1 MIHFTTATNGKTTKS
16 VKNPTS
22 TSGKTSILKFLC
34 AFALVM
40 LLGVNGV
47 MGQVTI
53 ASQDFESSP
62 ATPTLTFTTSD
73 IGTPGSSSGTSSGV
87 TGASVSNAPSGVNM
101 YVGGS
106 QGYRLQGPSSGSANT
121 GRIFTFSSVNTTS
134 YSSIQ
139 ASFRVAG
146 MSLGSNGN
154 GMDNTTGTTILG
166 SSTPIDFALIEV
178 SPDGGTTWYQQGVV
192 SATGGTNVKWSF
204 GATGSGSKAYAAN
217 NTYSSFN
224 TTGTGTITSGTTAIT
239 TATITSLPS
248 VSNLRIRITLQC
260 NSANESWIIDDVII
274 TGTAAATPSIAIS
287 NGSIA
292 AGTPN
297 NGQTNVVLQ
306 RYDMAVTSADATLT
320 GLTVTTAGTYAAA
333 DLTNLKC
340 WYQTSTTFNA
350 GTATL
355 LSTKTTALGAGSQA
369 FPTFSSQSLVSG
381 STYYIF
387 VTADIASGAT
397 NGNTINIAS
406 TAFSN
411 ITFSSG
417 TKTGTDPVAAA
428 GVQTITVAVPDIALS
443 SPAASAANI
452 TVGTTNN
459 VVYRFDLAITTATP
473 SLTGV
478 TINTSTGSNV
488 SGDLTNL
495 KCWYQTSTTFNA
507 GTATLLSTKTTSL
520 AAGSQVFPTFSSQS
534 LTTGSTYYI
543 FITADVPLTATINNT
558 VIVSAITTSDLTFA
572 TGNKTGT
579 ANASGTKTIIDC
591 TPADVTG
598 AAASS
603 ANQSSVLTWVN
614 PSCYD
619 EILIVAALASNT
631 GTPTGNGSAYSG
643 NLAYGSGTALGNGF
657 VVYKVSTS
665 GQTVTGLTNGTQ
677 YFFKYFT
684 RRGTTWTSGTEVN
697 ATPNIAG
704 YYWNGAS
711 IAASPAAGGTGTWG
725 TANSWRQPSSTGA
738 QATWV
743 DGSAA
748 VFEGTAGTVTLEANR
763 TVTTCFFNT
772 TNYVLTP
779 DALTT
784 RVITGSTSLSSNVV
798 LNINDIAATSNR
810 TLNFSGNVGG
820 ASGSSLNVN
829 VNQLAGNTSRI
840 NLGAAGATLSIP
852 ITVTAGAN
860 NVTYGNMAV
869 VGTSNGTILTSA
881 ATITNNTNY
890 SSGLGATSANDLTAN
905 GVISGSAG
913 LMFAA
918 GSSGGAGTITLNVAN
933 TYTGATIFNAA
944 TSGVI
949 RLGIANALPTG
960 TNVTM
965 ANSSSNGGIFDLNG
979 FNQTIASLTSGAGG
993 GSIRNNGATD
1003 ATLTISGST
1012 SPAAFALAITDGSTN
1027 KTLLTKAGT
1036 GTLTLSGT
1044 NTYTGA
1050 TTINEGTLQLAVG
1063 NVGSV
1068 GAITSSPIGTGTLN
1082 LNGGTLSSNSTTA
1095 RTVLNAT
1102 SIGGDVTLG
1111 DATNT
1116 GALSFSAATTISG
1129 ATRTLTTASAVTFT
1143 GVIGDG
1149 GNAYGITK
1157 AGASTLTLSG
1167 ANTYSGAT
1175 TISAGTLQLAGGNV
1189 GSVGSITSSPI
1200 GTSTLNL
1207 NGGTLSSS
1215 NTTAR
1220 TILNATSIGGNI
1232 TLGDATNT
1240 GALTFDA
1247 ATTISGATRTL
1258 TTASAVTF
1266 AGAIGDGGNAYGIT
1280 KAGTGTLSL
1289 TATNTYTGLTTISSG
1304 GILQLNRTGG
1314 TTIPVTN
1321 NATIS
1326 GGTLKISTNQTLN
1339 NVTLTSGTLMVD
1351 AGVTLTINGSFTG
1364 GGTIENNG
1372 TIVLVGP
1379 SSFPGATTTISAM
1392 NNLAID
1398 RASNVTLD
1406 QSITITGN
1414 LTLTNGKLITG
1425 ACNSTTSNV
1434 ALTMADNATI
1444 TGSSSVR
1451 FVDGILKK
1459 TGNDAFTFPI
1469 GSGAKYAPVSISA
1482 PSVSTDRFA
1491 ACYTG
1496 SNPNSSYSITSKAG
1510 SLNNVS
1516 KMEYWHIN
1524 REVGTSSANVTL
1536 SWDTIARSGPVRDM
1550 TLLRVCHWNSSSSQ
1564 WTDLGQTGTTGSNAS
1579 GTITSGSVT
1588 SFSPFTLGSSGS
1600 ANPLPVTWAYFT
1612 AQKTD
1617 GGNQLDWG
1625 TASEKNTSHFEIEY
1639 SVDGSNFI
1647 AMNDKIN
1654 AAGNSAHL
1662 LEYRCIHKLS
1672 PPLIYYRIKQIDLD
1686 GLYDYSKTIILKNKD
1701 VTSKNFIKVLPSY
1714 VQGQEPLTIQGYESN
1729 MPFVFYEIINGQGQR
1744 ILSDKISTIDGYF
1757 HHSLSLEMY
1766 PTGLY
1771 YLRVFNSDLDN
1782 IYQGKIRK

>member
-1 MIHFTTATNGKTTKS
+1 MIYLKNAETGKTKKTF
-16 VKNPTS
+16 KNPTS
-22 TSGKTSILKFLC
+22 ARSRLNLLKFLS
-34 AFALVM
+34 AFALLM
-40 LLGVNGV
+40 MLGVNEV
-47 MGQVTI
+47 KGQTNYVSWDFTPSITNANYASNQTNQDGARTTGLTSTTFGGITLATATSATASTFHRTTGWPNSTASVT
-53 ASQDFESSP
+53 ASATSYIQFSITLGGGQTFPNSSF
-62 ATPTLTFTTSD
+62 TLD
-73 IGTPGSSSGTSSGV
+73 INAGTSNATSAPNRLQPIYGYGASPTYATIGSALTLSTTQTALSTITIPAPGNTTTTV
-87 TGASVSNAPSGVNM
+87 LTIRLAAFATGASAQSGNLRYSTIALANTNAP
-101 YVGGS
+101 
-106 QGYRLQGPSSGSANT
+106 LT
-121 GRIFTFSSVNTTS
+121 
-134 YSSIQ
+134 
-139 ASFRVAG
+139 
-146 MSLGSNGN
+146 
-154 GMDNTTGTTILG
+154 
-166 SSTPIDFALIEV
+166 
-178 SPDGGTTWYQQGVV
+178 
-192 SATGGTNVKWSF
+192 
-204 GATGSGSKAYAAN
+204 
-217 NTYSSFN
+217 
-224 TTGTGTITSGTTAIT
+224 
-239 TATITSLPS
+239 
-248 VSNLRIRITLQC
+248 
-260 NSANESWIIDDVII
+260 
-274 TGTAAATPSIAIS
+274 ATPSIAIS
-287 NGSIA
+287 NGTIA

-306 RYDMAVTSADATLT
+306 RYDMAVTTANATST
-320 GLTVTTAGTYAAA
+320 GLTVTTAGTYASA

-340 WYQTSTTFNA
+340 WYQSSSTFNSA
-350 GTATL
+350 TATL
-355 LSTKTTALGAGSQA
+355 LSTKTTSLGAGSQV
-369 FPTFSSQSLVSG
+369 FPSFTSQAIASG
-381 STYYIF
+381 STGYIF

-397 NGNTINIAS
+397 NGNTINIDQ

-459 VVYRFDLAITTATP
+459 VIYRFDLAITTATP

-478 TINTSTGSNV
+478 TINTSTGSNA

-520 AAGSQVFPTFSSQS
+520 AAGSQVFPAFSSQS

-543 FITADVPLTATINNT
+543 FITADVPLTATPNNT
-558 VIVSAITTSDLTFA
+558 IIVSAITTSDLTFA

-591 TPADVTG
+591 TPADVTS

-603 ANQSSVLTWVN
+603 ANLSSVLTWVN

-619 EILIVAALASNT
+619 EILIVAATASNT

-657 VVYKVSTS
+657 VVYKGSTS
-665 GQTVTGLTNGTQ
+665 GQTVAGLTNGTQ

-684 RRGTTWTSGTEVN
+684 RRGTTWTSGTEVS
-697 ATPNIAG
+697 ATPNISG

-711 IAASPAAGGTGTWG
+711 IAASPAAGGTGSWLT
-725 TANSWRQPSSTGA
+725 TNAWRQPSSSGS
-738 QATWV
+738 QATWA
-743 DGSAA
+743 DNNNAIFA
-748 VFEGTAGTVTLEANR
+748 GTAGTVTIEANR

-779 DALTT
+779 DGTTT

-798 LNINDIAATSNR
+798 LNLNDIAATSNR
-810 TLNFSGNVGG
+810 TLTFSGNVGG
-820 ASGSSLNVN
+820 ASGSSLNIN
-829 VNQLAGNTSRI
+829 VNQITGSTSRI

-860 NVTYGNMAV
+860 NVTYGNIAV

-890 SSGLGATSANDLTAN
+890 SSGLGATNGNDLTAN
-905 GVISGSAG
+905 GVISGSAD

-944 TSGVI
+944 NSGVI

-1012 SPAAFALAITDGSTN
+1012 SPAAFALEITDGSTN
-1027 KTLLTKAGT
+1027 KTFLTKAGT

-1050 TTINEGTLQLAVG
+1050 TTINEGTLSISSIANG
-1063 NVGSV
+1063 
-1068 GAITSSPIGTGTLN
+1068 GANSGIGASTNAAAN
-1082 LNGGTLSSNSTTA
+1082 LVLGGGTLQYTGGTASTDRNFTLTA
-1095 RTVLNAT
+1095 AT
-1102 SIGGDVTLG
+1102 TSTINNTNQLTITGAST
-1111 DATNT
+1111 ATT
-1116 GALSFSAATTISG
+1116 GAL
-1129 ATRTLTTASAVTFT
+1129 
-1143 GVIGDG
+1143 
-1149 GNAYGITK
+1149 TK
-1157 AGASTLTLSG
+1157 AGAGTLILSG
-1167 ANTYSGAT
+1167 TNLHTGLT
-1175 TISAGTLQLAGGNV
+1175 TISAGTLQ
-1189 GSVGSITSSPI
+1189 
-1200 GTSTLNL
+1200 
-1207 NGGTLSSS
+1207 
-1215 NTTAR
+1215 
-1220 TILNATSIGGNI
+1220 
-1232 TLGDATNT
+1232 
-1240 GALTFDA
+1240 F
-1247 ATTISGATRTL
+1247 
-1258 TTASAVTF
+1258 
-1266 AGAIGDGGNAYGIT
+1266 
-1280 KAGTGTLSL
+1280 
-1289 TATNTYTGLTTISSG
+1289 
-1304 GILQLNRTGG
+1304 NRTGG
-1314 TTIPVTN
+1314 TTIPITN

-1326 GGTLKISTNQTLN
+1326 GGTLKISTNQTFN
-1339 NVTLTSGTLMVD
+1339 DVTLNSGTLIID
-1351 AGVTLTINGSFTG
+1351 NGVTLTINGSFTG
-1364 GGTIENNG
+1364 GGTIQNDG

-1425 ACNSTTSNV
+1425 ACNSTTSNI

-1469 GSGAKYAPVSISA
+1469 GSGAKYAPVSLTA
-1482 PSVSTDRFA
+1482 PFVITDRFA
-1491 ACYTG
+1491 ACYAG

-1612 AQKTD
+1612 ALKTD

-1639 SVDGSNFI
+1639 SVDGSQFI
-1647 AMNDKIN
+1647 AMNNKIN

-1672 PPLIYYRIKQIDLD
+1672 PPLIYYRIKQVDLD

-1701 VTSKNFIKVLPSY
+1701 VTSKNFIKVLPSH

-1744 ILSDKISTIDGYF
+1744 ILSDKIPTIDGYF
-1757 HHSLSLEMY
+1757 HHSLSLEMH